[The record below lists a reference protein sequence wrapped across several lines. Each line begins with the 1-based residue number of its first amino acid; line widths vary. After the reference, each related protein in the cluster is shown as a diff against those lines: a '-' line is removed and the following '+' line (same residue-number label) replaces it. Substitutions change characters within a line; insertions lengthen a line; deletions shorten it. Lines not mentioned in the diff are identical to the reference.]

1 MFIVFT
7 LFSHTRIDEKK
18 YINIP
23 LEIPTLRIIKQE
35 CFISI
40 KTQTQRR
47 MSQLILPTKKT
58 KKYSRFKI
66 RILISKESSTK
77 STYINELCKKFKK
90 KTKKIIN
97 FHDNP

>member
-1 MFIVFT
+1 MIDENNNGIFWISFNKKNAC
-7 LFSHTRIDEKK
+7 LLHSLCFSHTRIDEKK

-47 MSQLILPTKKT
+47 MSKLILPTKKT
-58 KKYSRFKI
+58 KKIF
-66 RILISKESSTK
+66 
-77 STYINELCKKFKK
+77 
-90 KTKKIIN
+90 
-97 FHDNP
+97 